1 MTSLW
6 NKLLLGGLVAGSLV
20 ASDAQA
26 ALRLSDAFD
35 GAWADLSSTHGGSR
49 GWVLDVISGPDGRR
63 VLFISGYIYD
73 NDGKPLWVTAS
84 PSLGE
89 FEFSATTDL
98 LRFSGG
104 TFNGAP
110 SENPASQ
117 VLGSATIEFASCGEA
132 TLSITPAA
140 GSGFQ
145 PISYTL
151 TSLQVS
157 SAPAASSCVY
167 KKKFTGCPAGTSA
180 GATPRTCVLTGNVT
194 RDLTLTNDTT
204 WELEGL
210 VTIGGDNA
218 NSATLTIEPGTLI
231 TGSGNSADYLYVNPG
246 SKVYANGSAYAPIVF
261 TSPKDGRVGQTP
273 APGDWGGIVLSGNA
287 PDNKCLAAP
296 FDCRSEFDNTLRYGG
311 NNAHDS
317 SGSLRYVQSRYA
329 GYVFTEGREVNS
341 FTFQAVGD
349 GTVLEHLQAYRGK
362 DDGFEWFGGTV
373 NAKYLISY
381 EGGDDGF
388 DWDEGWSGKVQF
400 AYVKWASE
408 SLALG
413 NDNGFEASNQADN
426 NDATPRATPSWSNVT
441 LIGNGNGAGNGLH
454 LKEGTGG
461 HLSNIL
467 VSGFN
472 KSGKACLLVDHA
484 ATAALVGTETLTLD
498 HTWLNCTVNVLDGSK
513 GVAGKAKALFDGG
526 EGNKQGDVALAGFL
540 PAAGSALSTGG
551 RLVSDDGFFTAAPY
565 IGAFRDAND
574 DWTLGWTHFIQR

>member
-1 MTSLW
+1 MTSLR
-6 NKLLLGGLVAGSLV
+6 NNILLGGLIASSLAAGS
-20 ASDAQA
+20 AQA

-35 GAWADLSSTHGGSR
+35 GAWADLANTHGASR
-49 GWVLDVISGPDGRR
+49 GWVLDVISNPDGSR
-63 VLFISGYIYD
+63 VLFISGYLFD
-73 NDGKPLWVTAS
+73 NDGKPLWVAT
-84 PSLGE
+84 SLSVGE

-98 LRFSGG
+98 YVYSGG

-110 SENPASQ
+110 GEDPARQ

-132 TLSITPAA
+132 TLSITPAT
-140 GSGFQ
+140 GSGYQ
-145 PISYTL
+145 PISYAL
-151 TSLQVS
+151 NSLQE
-157 SAPAASSCVY
+157 SAAPKGSSCVY
-167 KKKFTGCPAGTSA
+167 KKKFTSCPAGTSA
-180 GATPRTCVLTGNVT
+180 GASPRTCVLTGNIT
-194 RDLTLTNDTT
+194 RDLALTNDTT

-210 VTIGGDNA
+210 VTIGGDNVS
-218 NSATLTIEPGTLI
+218 SATLSIEPGTLI

-246 SKVYANGSAYAPIVF
+246 SKILANGTPYAPIVF
-261 TSPKDGRVGQTP
+261 TSPKDGRIGQTP

-287 PDNKCLAAP
+287 PDNKCTSTP
-296 FDCRSEFDNTLRYGG
+296 FDCRSEFDSTLRYGG
-311 NNAHDS
+311 DDPHDS

-329 GYVFTEGREVNS
+329 GYVFTEGREVNA

-373 NAKYLISY
+373 NAKYLVSY

-400 AYVKWASE
+400 AYVKWAAE

-441 LIGNGNGAGNGLH
+441 LIGNGSGGGNGLH

-498 HTWLNCTVNVLDGSK
+498 HSWLNCTANVLDGSN
-513 GVAGKAKALFDGG
+513 GVTGKAQALFDAG
-526 EGNKQGDVALAGFL
+526 EGNETGETQLTGFL
-540 PAAGSALSTGG
+540 PATGSPLSTGG
-551 RLVSDDGFFTAAPY
+551 RLVSDDGFFSAAPY
-565 IGAFRDAND
+565 IGAFRDAHD
-574 DWTLGWTHFIQR
+574 DWTQGWTHFIER